1 MIRLMQ
7 QPVVP
12 RPVLLVGT
20 PILIGVCGFAAWA
33 WMRWGMG
40 IWFDA
45 VSGGFSLCN

>member
-1 MIRLMQ
+1 MISPMS
-7 QPVVP
+7 QPAVP
-12 RPVLLVGT
+12 RSVLVVAT
-20 PILIGVCGFAAWA
+20 PILVGACGFAVWA